1 MSRFGGLL
9 ILIGVLFLTQVS
21 AQDQQV
27 LFTIERSLNEDQIV
41 YFLHLDKNGKPAKE
55 VPISLKWLDNEKTG
69 ELIPVNWIKKKF
81 GYGIDILSHRSDQV
95 TFQFVSY
102 DKKIF
107 TLKKDLF
114 GNYGVFAKIN
124 DRMMKI
130 RHIYLEIDGGS
141 FWKPNI
147 TEVSVVGSHELANTR
162 VKETF
167 NP

>member
-1 MSRFGGLL
+1 MSRFIG
-9 ILIGVLFLTQVS
+9 ILSVLGVLVLTNVS
-21 AQDQQV
+21 AQNPEI
-27 LFTIERSLNEDQIV
+27 LFTIERSLNEDRIV
-41 YFLHLDKNGKPAKE
+41 YFLHLDEKGNPAKE
-55 VPISLKWLDNEKTG
+55 TPISLKWQDNQNSG
-69 ELIPVNWIKKKF
+69 ELVPINWIKKRF
-81 GYGIDILSHRSDQV
+81 GYGIDILSHQGDQV

-124 DRMMKI
+124 ERMMKI

-147 TEVSVVGSHELANTR
+147 TEVAVMGLHELANTR
-162 VKETF
+162 MKETF